1 MSDLQALC
9 HTLESVNRDAEQL
22 ASDLAQRAQRLSQA
36 ATQAA
41 NVGSGSARLGG
52 AQAAQALHAAARSAQ
67 QAAQLLHHVSV
78 AGRGF
83 VSRQAGRDATSTDI
97 GASSASAGEGVTL
110 GAGASRYVHPGAQQE
125 ARFSQLVGLFGADN
139 PEGWIGAGNP
149 HYGSGL
155 DMWTNNCG
163 PCARSFA
170 DTFHGLSASAALGDS
185 KVPPGECQE
194 MWDAVGT
201 QPMSTLTNSAEDS
214 RAFSARAYE
223 AIEQSLQQQ
232 GPGAVAII
240 GVDWDVPGLPRGHG
254 GGHWFNAYVD
264 HDGTVKWA
272 DEQIGQ
278 AAGWPPDYPN
288 DIWRAEAVVRP
299 SADSDWKDLV
309 L

>member
-1 MSDLQALC
+1 
-9 HTLESVNRDAEQL
+9 
-22 ASDLAQRAQRLSQA
+22 
-36 ATQAA
+36 
-41 NVGSGSARLGG
+41 
-52 AQAAQALHAAARSAQ
+52 
-67 QAAQLLHHVSV
+67 
-78 AGRGF
+78 
-83 VSRQAGRDATSTDI
+83 
-97 GASSASAGEGVTL
+97 
-110 GAGASRYVHPGAQQE
+110 VHPGVQQE

-163 PCARSFA
+163 PCSRSFA
-170 DTFHGLSASAALGDS
+170 DTFHGKSTSPALGDS
-185 KVPPGECQE
+185 KVPPGEYQE
-194 MWDAVGT
+194 MWDAVAT
-201 QPMSTLTNSAEDS
+201 QPTSKLTNSAEDS
-214 RAFSARAYE
+214 RSFSRNAYQ
-223 AIEQSLQQQ
+223 AIEQSLQRE

-278 AAGWPPDYPN
+278 TAGWPPGYKTDV
-288 DIWRAEAVVRP
+288 WQVEAVVRP
-299 SADSDWKDLV
+299 SADSEWKELV